1 MKEINSIKTVLG
13 QYEKLMND
21 KNAIQNTGINPK
33 LKESIYEDLQ
43 LQCNELKKEL
53 MYLVEKLPNITNSVK
68 NNKVENVVE
77 LKSINKVVPQF
88 ENVDA
93 ELLKKKWK
101 EDISAKVNAIYDR
114 ELHYIQSKEVFKE
127 LYEYMTNVYGI
138 VWEQDFKEWRREHI
152 GIPKTLEI
160 IFNNSQYKSIFDA
173 ILLDKY
179 NATIERDKLSTRELI
194 EPLVSKYL
202 DKSNGGCATLKKVYL
217 HMENSYNINWNKHMK
232 KYYKENGTHIT
243 KKSDLLYWNHGLI
256 EAFRMSIND
265 MMAS

>member
-1 MKEINSIKTVLG
+1 MKEINNIKSILG
-13 QYEKLMND
+13 QYEKAIID
-21 KNAIQNTGINPK
+21 KNAIQNTDINLK

-43 LQCNELKKEL
+43 LRCDEMKKEL
-53 MYLVEKLPNITNSVK
+53 KYLIEKLPNITDSVK
-68 NNKVENVVE
+68 NAKTEKVVE
-77 LKSINKVVPQF
+77 LKSVDKVISQPKIVGT
-88 ENVDA
+88 
-93 ELLKKKWK
+93 ELLEKKWK

-114 ELHYIQSKEVFKE
+114 ELHYAQSKEVFKE

-138 VWEQDFKEWRREHI
+138 VWEQDFKEWRRGNM

-179 NATIERDKLSTRELI
+179 DKAMERDKLSVRELI
-194 EPLVSKYL
+194 DPLVSKYL

-217 HMENSYNINWNKHMK
+217 HMENSYNINWDKHMK
-232 KYYKENGTHIT
+232 KYYKEKGVHI
-243 KKSDLLYWNHGLI
+243 KAKSDLLYWNHGLV